1 MINIEYDR
9 MAAVEYAKKWA
20 LSRNPIY
27 YDYEQIGGDCTN
39 FVSQCVYAGCGVMN
53 YNENNG
59 WYYLDANNK
68 SPSWSGVSFFYDFM
82 LNNQGVGPYGIAA
95 TLGDIIPGDVIQLG
109 NNYGIYYHTLILTD
123 IVRTR
128 RGIRYLVC
136 AHSVDS
142 YMRDLRSYNFR
153 TLRCIHISGAR
164 AEQ

>member
-39 FVSQCVYAGCGVMN
+39 FISQCVYAGCGVMN

-68 SPSWSGVSFFYDFM
+68 SPSWSGVSFFYDF
-82 LNNQGVGPYGIAA
+82 
-95 TLGDIIPGDVIQLG
+95 
-109 NNYGIYYHTLILTD
+109 
-123 IVRTR
+123 
-128 RGIRYLVC
+128 
-136 AHSVDS
+136 
-142 YMRDLRSYNFR
+142 
-153 TLRCIHISGAR
+153 
-164 AEQ
+164 